1 MLLKSLEKSLWAVF
15 RLFWILTGIIG
26 LFILVA
32 GLSQADLGW
41 LKSARLGYAYKLL
54 FLLLPFFCLTYP
66 LMIDQLYPVRGF
78 GRYFFYPWQ
87 TLIVLLIFALYLV
100 ILQILLVRLQVSLG
114 LTGADLLPAKKFPL
128 PEWVLKL
135 SLPDVRGAVSSHPLL
150 QVDPLFS
157 KIAAVYARKLAGLPV
172 LYWIFIF
179 GGLYTAGVV
188 WMKRSL
194 PQNKTYQTILAFT
207 VSLLFSSVAYFFIIR
222 AV

>member
-1 MLLKSLEKSLWAVF
+1 MLLKSLEKSLWALF
-15 RLFWILTGIIG
+15 RLFWILTGIFG

-32 GLSQADLGW
+32 ALSQANLGW
-41 LKSARLGYAYKLL
+41 LKSARLGYAYKFL

-100 ILQILLVRLQVSLG
+100 ILQVLLVRLQVSLG
-114 LTGADLLPAKKFPL
+114 LTGADLFPAKKFPL
-128 PEWVLKL
+128 PEWMLAL
-135 SLPDVRGAVSSHPLL
+135 GLPDARGVAPSLPLL
-150 QVDPLFS
+150 QVDSLFT
-157 KIAAVYARKLAGLPV
+157 KIAAVYIRKLAGLPV

-188 WMKRSL
+188 WLKRSL
-194 PQNKTYQTILAFT
+194 PQNKTYQSILAFT
-207 VSLLFSSVAYFFIIR
+207 ISLLLSGAAYFFIVR
-222 AV
+222 AA